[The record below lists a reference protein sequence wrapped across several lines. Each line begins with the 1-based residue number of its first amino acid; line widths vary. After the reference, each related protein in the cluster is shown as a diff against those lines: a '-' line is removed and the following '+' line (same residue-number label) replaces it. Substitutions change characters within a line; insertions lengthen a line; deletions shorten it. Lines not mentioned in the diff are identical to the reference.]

1 MTAVNVDP
9 DKLARRL
16 ASLQK
21 LPKGEFD
28 TTNGA
33 SFQNYKP
40 AAVLL
45 PLVFSNQEW
54 HLLYTHRSDE
64 LTNHGGQVSFP
75 GGSWEPGDADLT
87 ATALREAWE
96 EVGIRPEDVQVLGAM
111 QPIGLVTHFV
121 VTPVVGEIPW
131 PYRLRIFDGEV
142 ARAFTVPLSW
152 LADPSNYYYSTLV
165 FEGKSYE
172 VGYYQLY
179 DGEKIWGATA
189 KITQDFL
196 RLLD

>member
-1 MTAVNVDP
+1 MTQTLSLPGN
-9 DKLARRL
+9 LADRL
-16 ASLQK
+16 ANLQSV
-21 LPKGEFD
+21 PKGEFELE
-28 TTNGA
+28 NGA
-33 SFQNYKP
+33 SFRDYKP

-45 PLVFSNQEW
+45 PLLFHENAW
-54 HLLYTHRSDE
+54 HLLYTRRSDG
-64 LTNHGGQVSFP
+64 LMNHGGQVSFP
-75 GGSWEPGDADLT
+75 GGSWEPGDEDLT

>member
-75 GGSWEPGDADLT
+75 GGSWEIGDADLT
-87 ATALREAWE
+87 DTALREASE
-96 EVGIRPEDVQVLGAM
+96 EIGLAPQDVHVLGQM
-111 QPIGLVTHFV
+111 QPMGIITRFL
-121 VTPVVGEIPW
+121 VTPVVGVMPW
-131 PYRLRIFDGEV
+131 PYPLRLFDSEV
-142 ARAFTVPLSW
+142 ARTFIVPLSW
-152 LADPSNYYYSTLV
+152 LANPENYYYAIHV
-165 FEGKSYE
+165 VEGKSYE

-189 KITQDFL
+189 KITQDFIGL
-196 RLLD
+196 IK